1 MRVDTLSM
9 NITPTS
15 CHQTS
20 LATSATTSQDKKG
33 FSSKRVRSVES
44 EVKVPGAEGS
54 ESLSHVPNA
63 RRSIVEVPPA
73 KSLSASSQPEN
84 EPNKLYGVYPILPFT
99 QKHLD
104 DVNEKIKMLE
114 KQDITGSKYAKQKLA
129 ALKVQEF
136 VIGRSMGQY
145 SKVLL
150 STIELHINLL
160 SKEIDPPQVDNHCR
174 GFGRSHMTDPL
185 ALWPIDDSQCQFM
198 LKSLTR
204 HKNKICDVQRKKTME
219 CKEKSEKKAAIA
231 AQKLVETISL
241 EIEQRK
247 EAEHKPHTEPV
258 TPVKPTIFVF
268 NREHI
273 EMAENLKQG
282 LCTEAEKYGIVL
294 TSNDNQRPSSFE
306 KKLFACHQLYREYDT
321 EGVFGRAVNL
331 KHIEYL
337 DYYKDQL
344 RKELTTG
351 QLTVFEA
358 QQLAFLWILCLSRFS
373 HYFSTYLDT
382 ISVGNV
388 PPPYTT
394 IQDAIS
400 TANQHNK
407 TCLRLIQ
414 WAIDNG
420 FLHVADF
427 SISNQLFLYL
437 ITNLIINGNN
447 TGRSTTKP
455 LTTLAEHKIHTAKNN
470 NQLQHAYCD
479 FVFMKELMADNEKS
493 FNHALEI
500 ASTHTLLPFFVKIW
514 HDLGIEEKCYR
525 WTISALLKPEHAIE
539 CLVKLKQQSE
549 KLLEINA
556 YADTTTDQI
565 MSYDFRETTETQREW
580 ASRFALYYY
589 LTGQPEKGKAI
600 LDHGNI
606 QCHTFFLFLLF
617 VAEEKFEW
625 AIQLMESALE
635 KDKNRIKDK
644 KNFMALQKIRPRI
657 MPLLGLLHK
666 KLAENQDCEDKK
678 RVQHL
683 EQALSC
689 LTEQAKT
696 RQELYLHIAE
706 IQEKLGDLH
715 SACRAYDELERFLR
729 KNPQASYENCQ
740 LYCVMQAKERLAD
753 LLRDLPERSSLKQ
766 EGYPEDTTHEEPEK
780 SSKSATRKKRTKQSS
795 GMPTIRAVEKSAA
808 GVKETVLPSAS
819 LDMEQISKARIQDTV
834 QAEALAEHMEPLTIK
849 EEGMQEDPDWRLV
862 VRKKPVYRA
871 RISDDLTEESVER
884 QMRISRHER
893 YELYNELLFAANI
906 DYNRLLTKH
915 DRLYQKIGNPALKLI
930 IIQNKM
936 WTLRHKTFN
945 AYALGYES
953 HQTGTPVMQIKID
966 ARREILDTL
975 FFNIENIRT
984 LWTAEALPADWR
996 SNPEILLDSRDFQQ
1010 FRENDTIASR
1020 FWIQLGSQFA
1030 TMGHV
1035 MQDISFDQPQDEH
1048 MMQYATRVFDRN
1060 LNEFEALA
1068 ASFYQCRDHIDPEH
1082 GSRTRQLFIT
1092 NDNEG

>member
-1 MRVDTLSM
+1 M
-9 NITPTS
+9 NINITSTS
-15 CHQTS
+15 CHKES
-20 LATSATTSQDKKG
+20 LATSATTAQDKEG
-33 FSSKRVRSVES
+33 FLSERVRLVEP
-44 EVKVPGAEGS
+44 EIKLPEAEGS
-54 ESLSHVPNA
+54 ESLSHGLNA
-63 RRSIVEVPPA
+63 GRSVVEIPSV
-73 KSLSASSQPEN
+73 KSPGASFRPEN
-84 EPNKLYGVYPILPFT
+84 EPDKLYGEYPILPFT
-99 QKHLD
+99 QEHLD
-104 DVNEKIKMLE
+104 DVTERIKILE
-114 KQDITGSKYAKQKLA
+114 EQDTTKNKFAKQKLA

-136 VIGRSMGQY
+136 IIRRSIGQCDDR
-145 SKVLL
+145 VL
-150 STIELHINLL
+150 SEIELRINLL
-160 SKEIDPPQVDNHCR
+160 SNELDPQQLNDPYLGLN
-174 GFGRSHMTDPL
+174 RSHMTDPL
-185 ALWPIDDSQCQFM
+185 ALWPIDDSQCHFM
-198 LKSLTR
+198 LQSLPR
-204 HKNKICDVQRKKTME
+204 HKNKICDEHRKKSM
-219 CKEKSEKKAAIA
+219 KQKKKAEKETVILV
-231 AQKLVETISL
+231 QKLVETISL

-294 TSNDNQRPSSFE
+294 TSNDDQRPSSFE
-306 KKLFACHQLYREYDT
+306 KKLFACHQLYREYNKG
-321 EGVFGRAVNL
+321 GVFGRTVNL
-331 KHIEYL
+331 KYIEYL

-344 RKELTTG
+344 KKELTTG
-351 QLTVFEA
+351 QLTIFEA

-373 HYFSTYLDT
+373 HISSIYLRQIVRYSCMPSLHKTAQEVNSAT
-382 ISVGNV
+382 IDQCG
-388 PPPYTT
+388 
-394 IQDAIS
+394 
-400 TANQHNK
+400 K
-407 TCLRLIQ
+407 TCLKLTQ

-427 SISNQLFLYL
+427 AVSNQLLLHACSQTSADDSSNPFLK
-437 ITNLIINGNN
+437 IAA
-447 TGRSTTKP
+447 
-455 LTTLAEHKIHTAKNN
+455 TLAEHEIHIAKGD

-479 FVFMKELMADNEKS
+479 FVFIKEMMTDNERS

-500 ASTHTLLPFFVKIW
+500 ASKHTLLPLLVRTW
-514 HDLGIEEKCYR
+514 HDLGMEEQCYR
-525 WTISALLKPEHAIE
+525 WTTSGLLKPEHAIE
-539 CLVKLKQQSE
+539 CLVELKQQSG
-549 KLLEINA
+549 KLLKINA
-556 YADTTTDQI
+556 YVGTIADEIDTC
-565 MSYDFRETTETQREW
+565 YGETTEIQREW

-606 QCHTFFLFLLF
+606 QCHTFFLFLSF

-635 KDKNRIKDK
+635 KDKNSITDK

-678 RVQHL
+678 RVRHL

-715 SACRAYDELERFLR
+715 SACKAYDELERFLR

-862 VRKKPVYRA
+862 VRKKPVYGA

-906 DYNRLLTKH
+906 DYNGLLTKH

-1020 FWIQLGSQFA
+1020 FWIQLGSQVA

-1048 MMQYATRVFDRN
+1048 MMQYATRVFGRN

-1068 ASFYQCRDHIDPEH
+1068 ALFYQCRDHIDPEH

-1092 NDNEG
+1092 NDDEG

>member
-1 MRVDTLSM
+1 M

-15 CHQTS
+15 CHQES
-20 LATSATTSQDKKG
+20 LATSSTTSQDKEG
-33 FSSKRVRSVES
+33 FLSERVRLVEP
-44 EVKVPGAEGS
+44 EIKVPGAEGS
-54 ESLSHVPNA
+54 ESLSHHALSAGRLVAEVLPV
-63 RRSIVEVPPA
+63 RSIDTPHP
-73 KSLSASSQPEN
+73 QEN
-84 EPNKLYGVYPILPFT
+84 ELKKLYGVHPILPFT

-104 DVNEKIKMLE
+104 DVTERISMLE
-114 KQDITGSKYAKQKLA
+114 KQDITRSEYAKQKLA
-129 ALKVQEF
+129 ALKVQEL
-136 VIGRSMGQY
+136 VIRRSIGQCDDT
-145 SKVLL
+145 VL
-150 STIELHINLL
+150 S
-160 SKEIDPPQVDNHCR
+160 
-174 GFGRSHMTDPL
+174 
-185 ALWPIDDSQCQFM
+185 
-198 LKSLTR
+198 
-204 HKNKICDVQRKKTME
+204 
-219 CKEKSEKKAAIA
+219 
-231 AQKLVETISL
+231 
-241 EIEQRK
+241 EIEQCINSLSNELDPRQLNDTLCGFSRSDMTNPLILWPLDESQHRPVSRSLAKRK
-247 EAEHKPHTEPV
+247 RKIRDKEYKKAMKDEEEEEKKETTMNIQKMIITTSQLMQLEKSVKHESHTESA
-258 TPVKPTIFVF
+258 TPTKPKHSFYLKKEVIETIETLQPGL
-268 NREHI
+268 R
-273 EMAENLKQG
+273 AEAK
-282 LCTEAEKYGIVL
+282 KYGIAL
-294 TSNDNQRPSSFE
+294 ISEDEQKPSSFE
-306 KKLFACHQLYREYDT
+306 QKLFGCHQLYREYG
-321 EGVFGRAVNL
+321 EESVFGKTVNL
-331 KHIEYL
+331 KYIEHL
-337 DYYKDQL
+337 DSYKNQL
-344 RKELTTG
+344 EEELTTG
-351 QLTVFEA
+351 QLTTFEA

-373 HYFSTYLDT
+373 GMCMAHIGKMADKCKH
-382 ISVGNV
+382 
-388 PPPYTT
+388 PPSPHKTDRSAKPNPAVDQY
-394 IQDAIS
+394 S
-400 TANQHNK
+400 K
-407 TCLRLIQ
+407 TCLKLTQ

-427 SISNQLFLYL
+427 AVSNQLLL
-437 ITNLIINGNN
+437 HACSQTSANDSNN
-447 TGRSTTKP
+447 P
-455 LTTLAEHKIHTAKNN
+455 LLKMAETLAEHEIHVAKRND
-470 NQLQHAYCD
+470 QLQHAYCD
-479 FVFMKELMADNEKS
+479 FVSVKEMIIDNEKS
-493 FNHALEI
+493 FNHVLEI
-500 ASTHTLLPFFVKIW
+500 TSKHTLLPLLIRTW
-514 HDLGIEEKCYR
+514 HDLGMEEKCYR
-525 WTISALLKPEHAIE
+525 WTTSGLLKPEHAIG
-539 CLVKLKQQSE
+539 CLIELKQQSE
-549 KLLEINA
+549 KLLQINTYVDA
-556 YADTTTDQI
+556 IADAI
-565 MSYDFRETTETQREW
+565 NMCYRKTTEIQREW

-625 AIQLMESALE
+625 AIQLMEFALE
-635 KDKNRIKDK
+635 KDKNSIKDK

-678 RVQHL
+678 RVRHL

-715 SACRAYDELERFLR
+715 SACKAYDELERFLR

-862 VRKKPVYRA
+862 VRKKPVYGA

-1048 MMQYATRVFDRN
+1048 MMQYATRVFGRN

-1068 ASFYQCRDHIDPEH
+1068 ALFYQCRDHIDPEH

-1092 NDNEG
+1092 NDDEG

>member
-1 MRVDTLSM
+1 M

-15 CHQTS
+15 WHQTS
-20 LATSATTSQDKKG
+20 LATSATTSQDKKD
-33 FSSKRVRSVES
+33 FSSKRVRSVEP
-44 EVKVPGAEGS
+44 EIKMPGAEGS
-54 ESLSHVPNA
+54 EGLSHVPNA
-63 RRSIVEVPPA
+63 RRSIVEAPPA
-73 KSLSASSQPEN
+73 KSPSVSSQPEN
-84 EPNKLYGVYPILPFT
+84 EPNKLCGVYPILPFT

-104 DVNEKIKMLE
+104 DVTEKIKMLE
-114 KQDITGSKYAKQKLA
+114 KQDITGSEYAKQKLA
-129 ALKVQEF
+129 TLRVQEF
-136 VIGRSMGQY
+136 VIGRSMDQY
-145 SKVLL
+145 SETLL
-150 STIELHINLL
+150 SMIELHINLL
-160 SKEIDPPQVDNHCR
+160 SNELDSKQLNDPFL
-174 GFGRSHMTDPL
+174 GFCRSHMTDPL

-198 LKSLTR
+198 LQSQSR
-204 HKNKICDVQRKKTME
+204 HKNKICDEHRKKSM
-219 CKEKSEKKAAIA
+219 KQKKKAEKETVILV
-231 AQKLVETISL
+231 QKLVENTL
-241 EIEQRK
+241 LAIEQRK
-247 EAEHKPHTEPV
+247 DAEHKPHAEPV
-258 TPVKPTIFVF
+258 TPVKPTIFTF
-268 NREHI
+268 NKEHI
-273 EMAENLKQG
+273 EMAEKLKPG

-294 TSNDNQRPSSFE
+294 TSNDDQRASSFE
-306 KKLFACHQLYREYDT
+306 KKLFACHQLYREYDK

-351 QLTVFEA
+351 QLTIFEA

-373 HYFSTYLDT
+373 HYLSTCLET
-382 ISVGNV
+382 ISTGNV

-394 IQDAIS
+394 IRDAIS
-400 TANQHNK
+400 AVTQHDK

-437 ITNLIINGNN
+437 ITNLIINGND
-447 TGRSTTKP
+447 TGKSTTKP
-455 LTTLAEHKIHTAKNN
+455 LITLAEHKMHIAKNN

-493 FNHALEI
+493 FKHALEI
-500 ASTHTLLPFFVKIW
+500 ASEHTLLPFFVKIW
-514 HDLGIEEKCYR
+514 HDLGVEEKCYR

-539 CLVKLKQQSE
+539 CLVKLKQQSG

-556 YADTTTDQI
+556 YADTTTDKI
-565 MSYDFRETTETQREW
+565 VSYNFREPTETQREW
-580 ASRFALYYY
+580 VSRFALYYY
-589 LTGQPEKGKAI
+589 LTGQTEKGKAI

-617 VAEEKFEW
+617 IAEKKFEW
-625 AIQLMESALE
+625 AIQLMERALKQD
-635 KDKNRIKDK
+635 KDSIKDK
-644 KNFMALQKIRPRI
+644 KNFMALQKIKPRV

-666 KLAENQDCEDKK
+666 KLAGNQDCEDKE
-678 RVQHL
+678 RVKHL
-683 EQALSC
+683 EQALSY
-689 LTEQAKT
+689 LTEQVKT

-706 IQEKLGDLH
+706 IQEKLGNLS
-715 SACRAYDELERFLR
+715 SACKAYDELERFLR
-729 KNPQASYENCQ
+729 TNPQASYENCQ

-753 LLRDLPERSSLKQ
+753 LLRDLPEHSSLKQ
-766 EGYPEDTTHEEPEK
+766 EGYPEDTTHEASEK

-795 GMPTIRAVEKSAA
+795 GMPTIKAVEKSAA
-808 GVKETVLPSAS
+808 GIKETILPSAS
-819 LDMEQISKARIQDTV
+819 LDIEQISKARIQDTA
-834 QAEALAEHMEPLTIK
+834 QAEALAAHMEPLTIK
-849 EEGMQEDPDWRLV
+849 EEGMQEDPDWKLV
-862 VRKKPVYRA
+862 VRKKTVYGA

-893 YELYNELLFAANI
+893 YELYNELLFAVNI
-906 DYNRLLTKH
+906 DYNGLLTRH
-915 DRLYQKIGNPALKLI
+915 DELYQRTGNPTIKLVV
-930 IIQNKM
+930 IQNKM
-936 WTLRHKTFN
+936 WTLRHKTFD

-966 ARREILDTL
+966 TRRKILDTL

-984 LWTAEALPADWR
+984 LWTEEALPADWR
-996 SNPEILLDSRDFQQ
+996 SNPEILLDTKDFQQ
-1010 FRENDTIASR
+1010 FRENDNIASR

-1035 MQDISFDQPQDEH
+1035 MQDISLDQPQDEH
-1048 MMQYATRVFDRN
+1048 MMQYATRVFGRN

-1068 ASFYQCRDHIDPEH
+1068 ALFYQCRDHIDPEH

-1092 NDNEG
+1092 NDDEG